1 MHSSQYN
8 VHLTTFPT
16 ATTSLYATTV
26 AKWGSKIAIQK
37 KKYQV
42 WIKRPLW
49 ERHSG
54 SYILE
59 PHRSARAWSAGKT
72 CTFII
77 HTHRHNYK
85 CACTREVIIFF
96 SSYVTIRSVY
106 VQLGCWPV
114 LLHFF
119 STLYRAYTKEIDHG
133 FSRSFTDA

>member
-8 VHLTTFPT
+8 IHLTTFPT

-42 WIKRPLW
+42 WIKRPSW

-54 SYILE
+54 AYILE

-85 CACTREVIIFF
+85 CACTREVIIFSLLTLQSEVFTF
-96 SSYVTIRSVY
+96 SWDAGQFYYIFF
-106 VQLGCWPV
+106 
-114 LLHFF
+114 LH
-119 STLYRAYTKEIDHG
+119 SIVRTRK
-133 FSRSFTDA
+133 R